1 MKKIIK
7 RVVIVAALLFALFI
21 ILGLLGVWD
30 DDGSSTEPQAVQ
42 KSEKEIFIEE
52 FAEEN
57 DLEPIVAKNLLSATD
72 DIGVKKKNINDIKAN
87 GETIKFT
94 YEGYYFTVS
103 LEDDI
108 VKRIE
113 SGDIVFYKDG
123 KAIKQVKDY
132 IVSTL
137 QLTTLVAQVEVDVK
151 SQLKAPSTAKFC
163 GTLEYKIQRVKESFK
178 ISGYVDSEN
187 SFGAKI
193 RSNFSAN
200 YAWDGDTK
208 TTPTLIDINIE

>member
-30 DDGSSTEPQAVQ
+30 DDGSSTEPKAVQ
-42 KSEKEIFIEE
+42 KTEKELFIEE

-57 DLEPIVAKNLLSATD
+57 DLDQIVAKNLISATD
-72 DIGVKKKNINDIKAN
+72 DIGVKKKNINDIKVTE
-87 GETIKFT
+87 ETIKFT
-94 YEGYYFTVS
+94 YQGYYFTVS
-103 LEDDI
+103 LKDTK

-113 SGDIVFYKDG
+113 SGDIIFYKDG
-123 KAIKQVKDY
+123 KATKKVKDY
-132 IVSTL
+132 MVSTP
-137 QLTTLVAQVEVDVK
+137 QLTALVAQVEIDVK

-163 GTLEYKIQRVKESFK
+163 GTLDYKVQRVKESFK

-200 YAWDGDTK
+200 YAWDGDIK
-208 TTPTLIDINIE
+208 TTPTLIDINIK